1 MLNKVPLP
9 CSCRDLVT
17 AAMAWVGAE
26 PAGAGETAQSAASSA
41 AAVQIHLTCVVLPE
55 QTSCGAQAAEALSL
69 LQWLGE
75 ELGQLPQA
83 QQREALRLPL
93 LLGGKL
99 SSRVVARGLRSFL
112 LPSQSAAAVSP
123 SVPSQAMDEPIA
135 PSRSPVSRVQSPR
148 CCSRLR
154 FSQK

>member
-1 MLNKVPLP
+1 M
-9 CSCRDLVT
+9 
-17 AAMAWVGAE
+17 
-26 PAGAGETAQSAASSA
+26 
-41 AAVQIHLTCVVLPE
+41 
-55 QTSCGAQAAEALSL
+55 QAAEALSL

-99 SSRVVARGLRSFL
+99 SSRVVARSLRAFL

-123 SVPSQAMDEPIA
+123 SVPSQAKDEPIA
-135 PSRSPVSRVQSPR
+135 ASRSPLSRVQSPR
-148 CCSRLR
+148 CCSC
-154 FSQK
+154 FESP